1 MTTSDGGAYRAA
13 ITKCCFQCGR
23 IRLPEGT
30 ENALGFAANR
40 TVHAR
45 RLFWLDRCVCLRSMI
60 NALSI

>member
-13 ITKCCFQCGR
+13 ITRVLFSVR
-23 IRLPEGT
+23 TDRLPEVT

-45 RLFWLDRCVCLRSMI
+45 RLFWLDRCVCLRSRI